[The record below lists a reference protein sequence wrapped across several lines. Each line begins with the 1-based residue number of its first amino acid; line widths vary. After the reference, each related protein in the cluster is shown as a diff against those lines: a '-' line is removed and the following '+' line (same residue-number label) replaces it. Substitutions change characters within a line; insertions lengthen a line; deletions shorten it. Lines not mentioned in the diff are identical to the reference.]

1 MTRKEFSELIE
12 NNDDGKLMAEYRFF
26 EYPITL
32 HGKVSGIIDDCKSD
46 YKELSIRKDKK
57 SASLT
62 LSFFDDFIKKELV
75 FKSNEHVFFY
85 DESDDG
91 NIQIAIT
98 TIVKRECETP
108 AFKGLFFGNIRK
120 NETE

>member
-1 MTRKEFSELIE
+1 MHEFNAFLLLA
-12 NNDDGKLMAEYRFF
+12 GK
-26 EYPITL
+26 
-32 HGKVSGIIDDCKSD
+32 G
-46 YKELSIRKDKK
+46 
-57 SASLT
+57 SLT
-62 LSFFDDFIKKELV
+62 DTVRRIHKGDPAVRE
-75 FKSNEHVFFY
+75 NEHVFFY